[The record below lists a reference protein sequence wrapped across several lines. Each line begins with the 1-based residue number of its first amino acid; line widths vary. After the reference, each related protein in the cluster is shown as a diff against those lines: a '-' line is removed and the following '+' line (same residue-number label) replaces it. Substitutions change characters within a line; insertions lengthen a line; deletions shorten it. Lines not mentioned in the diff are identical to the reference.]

1 MKRTTKKLRE
11 EKHGEKAIHKRRM
24 LMWINWLTTILC
36 ITAGISFLLVRQYA
50 LAIFQ
55 TMLGI
60 ANLIVILGCLMR

>member
-1 MKRTTKKLRE
+1 
-11 EKHGEKAIHKRRM
+11 
-24 LMWINWLTTILC
+24 MWINWLATILC
-36 ITAGISFLLVRQYA
+36 ITAGISFFLVRQYA